1 MGMIHVHREVRIRQF
16 DGVSSALD
24 SQSVPSLSAYLSAV
38 FKDRIGERQID
49 CWNALNM
56 NS

>member
-16 DGVSSALD
+16 DGISSALD

-38 FKDRIGERQID
+38 FKGRIGERQID
-49 CWNALNM
+49 CWNVLNM